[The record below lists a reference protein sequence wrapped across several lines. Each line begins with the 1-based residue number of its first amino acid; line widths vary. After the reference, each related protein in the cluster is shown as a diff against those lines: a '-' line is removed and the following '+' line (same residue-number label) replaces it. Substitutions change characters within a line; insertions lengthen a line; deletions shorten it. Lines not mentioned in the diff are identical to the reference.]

1 MSGLQKIS
9 QIERLPFHL
18 SLLFCLLHG
27 RHLPRALLPVSNR
40 RLYQVAPRRRAHAE
54 LALAG
59 EVAREVAVG
68 TLKTRYPRVQVP
80 GQDKRRGMQIIRSRV
95 SITSA

>member
-1 MSGLQKIS
+1 
-9 QIERLPFHL
+9 
-18 SLLFCLLHG
+18 
-27 RHLPRALLPVSNR
+27 VSDR

-68 TLKTRYPRVQVP
+68 TLKTRYPAYKFQVKTKGEP
-80 GQDKRRGMQIIRSRV
+80 CKSYAP
-95 SITSA
+95 TCP